1 MLMMLQKFCGV
12 LTLILAVLYAYQAFY
27 VVVGLLRRKYPVS
40 GQAKTLH
47 RYAVL
52 ISARNEEEVIGEL
65 IESLQQQDYPKE
77 LLDIYVIADN
87 CTDATAQVARQAGAH
102 VYERFDRVRVGKGY
116 AMDWFFHR
124 LEEEG
129 KGDVYDGY
137 FVFDADN
144 IVDPAFVREMNNVF
158 DSGDYAAITCYR
170 NSKNYASNWISADY
184 SLWFLREARFLNF
197 ARMQLGTGCAVS
209 GTGFL
214 VSAQVVRE
222 NGGWPYHLLTEDI
235 QFSIDCAVHGR
246 RIGYCDKAVV
256 YDEQPTTFQQ
266 SWNQRMR
273 WSKGFYQVAARYLGP
288 LFRGCLT
295 QKKSRFTCYD
305 MMMTV
310 APGMLLTTAVL
321 GFNAFILFS
330 AITEPLSVAADLMQ
344 DSVLFLLDNLFNFY
358 ICMLLY
364 GGMTLLVEWKQIN
377 ARPSK
382 KVLYLFTF
390 PLFML
395 TYIPISLAALVRRV
409 EWKPIR
415 HNSSASLK
423 AKNGSLT

>member
-124 LEEEG
+124 LQEEG

-158 DSGDYAAITCYR
+158 DSGDYAAITSYR
-170 NSKNYASNWISADY
+170 NSKNYASNWISAGY
-184 SLWFLREARFLNF
+184 ALWFLRESRFLNHP
-197 ARMQLGTGCAVS
+197 RQLLGTNCAIS

-214 VSAQVVRE
+214 LSAKAVKE
-222 NGGWPYHLLTEDI
+222 NGGWPFHLLTEDI
-235 QFSIDCAVHGR
+235 EFSVNCALQGN
-246 RIGYCDKAVV
+246 RIGYCDRAVV
-256 YDEQPTTFQQ
+256 YDEQPTRFSQ
-266 SWNQRMR
+266 SWDQRLR
-273 WSKGFYQVAARYLGP
+273 WSKGFYQVDWHYGLSLVRRCL
-288 LFRGCLT
+288 RG
-295 QKKSRFTCYD
+295 KRRFSCYD
-305 MMMTV
+305 MLMTV
-310 APGMLLTTAVL
+310 APGMLLTLAAILLNGMFAVAC
-321 GFNAFILFS
+321 FTQPTYIARQI
-330 AITEPLSVAADLMQ
+330 LSVSADFMLS
-344 DSVLFLLDNLFNFY
+344 SVVNFY
-358 ICMLLY
+358 LGLLLY
-364 GGMTLLVEWKQIN
+364 GLVTTISEWDKIR
-377 ARPSK
+377 ASSTK
-382 KVLYLFTF
+382 KVLFVFTF
-390 PLFML
+390 PLFMF
-395 TYIPISLAALVRRV
+395 TYVPIALSALVRRV
-409 EWKPIR
+409 SWKPIQHGCTGIEEIAVCR
-415 HNSSASLK
+415 A
-423 AKNGSLT
+423 

>member
-12 LTLILAVLYAYQAFY
+12 LTLMLAVLYVYQAFY
-27 VVVGLLRRKYPVS
+27 VIVGLVRRKRPLS
-40 GQAKTLH
+40 HQAQTLH

-65 IESLQQQDYPKE
+65 IESLKKQDYPQE

-87 CTDATAQVARQAGAH
+87 CTDATARVAQQAGAM
-102 VYERFDRVRVGKGY
+102 VFERFDRVRVGKGY
-116 AMDWFFHR
+116 AMDWFFHK
-124 LEEEG
+124 LEEQG
-129 KGDVYDGY
+129 KGELYDGY

-170 NSKNYASNWISADY
+170 NSKNYASNWISAGY

-197 ARMQLGTGCAVS
+197 ARMQMGTGCAVS

-214 VSAQVVRE
+214 VSAQVVRD

-235 QFSIDCAVHGR
+235 QFSIDCAVQGR

-266 SWNQRMR
+266 SWTQRMR
-273 WSKGFYQVAARYLGP
+273 WSKGFYQVAARYLGS
-288 LFRGCLT
+288 LFRGCFT
-295 QKKSRFTCYD
+295 QKKGRFTCYD

-321 GFNAFILFS
+321 GFNAVILLS
-330 AITEPLSVAADLMQ
+330 AITEPMSVAAELMQ
-344 DSVLFLLDNLFNFY
+344 DSMMFLLDNLFNFY

-364 GGMTLLVEWKQIN
+364 GGMTLLVEWKQVN
-377 ARPSK
+377 ARASK
-382 KVLYLFTF
+382 KILYLFTF

>member
-129 KGDVYDGY
+129 KGGVYDGY

-170 NSKNYASNWISADY
+170 NSKNYASNWISAGY

-197 ARMQLGTGCAVS
+197 SRMQMGTGCAIS

-214 VSAQVVRE
+214 VSAQVVRD

-235 QFSIDCAVHGR
+235 QFSIDCAVQGR

-266 SWNQRMR
+266 SCGCPLHRR
-273 WSKGFYQVAARYLGP
+273 PVPGLLYPEEGP
-288 LFRGCLT
+288 LRLLRHDDDRGP
-295 QKKSRFTCYD
+295 RY
-305 MMMTV
+305 
-310 APGMLLTTAVL
+310 
-321 GFNAFILFS
+321 
-330 AITEPLSVAADLMQ
+330 AADHGCAGHQHLHLP
-344 DSVLFLLDNLFNFY
+344 V
-358 ICMLLY
+358 
-364 GGMTLLVEWKQIN
+364 
-377 ARPSK
+377 RPHRAPHCGHRAGAG
-382 KVLYLFTF
+382 L
-390 PLFML
+390 P
-395 TYIPISLAALVRRV
+395 ALC
-409 EWKPIR
+409 
-415 HNSSASLK
+415 H
-423 AKNGSLT
+423 G

>member
-1 MLMMLQKFCGV
+1 MLMMLQRFCGV
-12 LTLILAVLYAYQAFY
+12 LTLMLAVLYVYQAFY
-27 VVVGLLRRKYPVS
+27 VIVGFARRKRPRS
-40 GQAKTLH
+40 HEAQTLH

-65 IESLQQQDYPKE
+65 VESLKKQDYPQE

-87 CTDATAQVARQAGAH
+87 CTDATARVAQQAGAM
-102 VYERFDRVRVGKGY
+102 VFERFDRVRVGKGY
-116 AMDWFFHR
+116 AMDWFFHK
-124 LEEEG
+124 LEEQG
-129 KGDVYDGY
+129 KGELYEGY

-144 IVDPAFVREMNNVF
+144 IVDPAFVREMNHVF

-170 NSKNYASNWISADY
+170 NSKNYDSNWISAGY

-197 ARMQLGTGCAVS
+197 SRMQMGTGCAIS

-214 VSAQVVRE
+214 VSAQVVRD

-235 QFSIDCAVHGR
+235 QFSIDCAVQGR

-266 SWNQRMR
+266 SWTQRMR
-273 WSKGFYQVAARYLGP
+273 WSKGFYQVAARYLGS
-288 LFRGCLT
+288 LFRGCFT
-295 QKKSRFTCYD
+295 QKKGRFTCYD

-321 GFNAFILFS
+321 GFNAFILIS
-330 AITEPLSVAADLMQ
+330 ALTEPLSVAGELMQ
-344 DSVLFLLDNLFNFY
+344 DSMMFLVDNLFNFY

-364 GGMTLLVEWKQIN
+364 GGMTLLVEWKQIR
-377 ARPSK
+377 ARGVAK
-382 KVLYLFTF
+382 ILYLFTF

>member
-144 IVDPAFVREMNNVF
+144 IVDPAFVREMNHVF

-170 NSKNYASNWISADY
+170 NSKNYASNWISAGY

>member
-1 MLMMLQKFCGV
+1 MLMMLQRFCGV
-12 LTLILAVLYAYQAFY
+12 LTLMLAVLYVYQAFY
-27 VVVGLLRRKYPVS
+27 VIVGLVRRKRPQS
-40 GQAKTLH
+40 NQAQTLH

-65 IESLQQQDYPKE
+65 VESLKNQDYPQE

-87 CTDATAQVARQAGAH
+87 CTDATAQVAREAGAM
-102 VYERFDRVRVGKGY
+102 VFERFDRVRVGKGY
-116 AMDWFFHR
+116 AMDWFFHK
-124 LEEEG
+124 LEEQG
-129 KGDVYDGY
+129 KGELYDGY

-170 NSKNYASNWISADY
+170 NSKNYDSNWISAGY

-197 ARMQLGTGCAVS
+197 SRMEMGTGCAIS

-214 VSAQVVRE
+214 VSAQVVRD

-235 QFSIDCAVHGR
+235 QFSIDCAVRGR

-266 SWNQRMR
+266 SWTQRMR
-273 WSKGFYQVAARYLGP
+273 WSKGFYQVAARYLGS
-288 LFRGCLT
+288 LFRGCFT

-321 GFNAFILFS
+321 GFNAVILLS
-330 AITEPLSVAADLMQ
+330 AITEPMSVAAELMQ
-344 DSVLFLLDNLFNFY
+344 DSFVFLLDNLFNFY

-364 GGMTLLVEWKQIN
+364 GGMTLLVEWKHIN
-377 ARPSK
+377 ARTSK
-382 KVLYLFTF
+382 KIVYLFTF

>member
-12 LTLILAVLYAYQAFY
+12 LTLMLAVLYVYQAFY
-27 VVVGLLRRKYPVS
+27 VIVGLVRRKRAHVR
-40 GQAKTLH
+40 QAQTLH

-65 IESLQQQDYPKE
+65 IESLKNQDYPQE
-77 LLDIYVIADN
+77 LLDVYVIADN
-87 CTDATAQVARQAGAH
+87 CTDATAQVARQAGAI

-124 LEEEG
+124 LREEG
-129 KGDVYDGY
+129 KEEAYDGY

-170 NSKNYASNWISADY
+170 NSKNYASNWISAGY

-235 QFSIDCAVHGR
+235 QFSVDCAVHGR

>member
-27 VVVGLLRRKYPVS
+27 VVVGLLRRKHPVS

-87 CTDATAQVARQAGAH
+87 CTDATALVARQAGAH

-124 LEEEG
+124 LKEEG
-129 KGDVYDGY
+129 KEEVYDGY
-137 FVFDADN
+137 FVFGADN

-158 DSGDYAAITCYR
+158 DSGDYAAITSYR
-170 NSKNYASNWISADY
+170 NSKNYASNWISAGY

-197 ARMQLGTGCAVS
+197 SRMHMGTGCAIS

-214 VSAQVVRE
+214 VSAQVVRD
-222 NGGWPYHLLTEDI
+222 NGGWPFHLLTEDI
-235 QFSIDCAVHGR
+235 QFSIDCAVQGR

-266 SWNQRMR
+266 SWTQRMR
-273 WSKGFYQVAARYLGP
+273 WSKGFYQVAARYMGG
-288 LFRGCLT
+288 LFRGCFT
-295 QKKSRFTCYD
+295 QKKGRFACYD

-310 APGMLLTTAVL
+310 APGMLLTMGVL
-321 GFNAFILFS
+321 GVNIFIFLS
-330 AITEPLSVAADLMQ
+330 ALTEPRIVAAELVQ
-344 DSVLFLLDNLFNFY
+344 DSVLFVLDNIINFY
-358 ICMLLY
+358 LVMLLY
-364 GGMTLLVEWKQIN
+364 GAVTLAVEWKAIHAKPEQ
-377 ARPSK
+377 
-382 KVLYLFTF
+382 KVMYLFTF

-395 TYIPISLAALVRRV
+395 TYVPISLAALVRRV

>member
-1 MLMMLQKFCGV
+1 MLMMLQRLCGV
-12 LTLILAVLYAYQAFY
+12 LTLMLAVLYVYQLFY
-27 VVVGLLRRKYPVS
+27 VVVGLVRRKRWKTP
-40 GQAKTLH
+40 QAHTLH
-47 RYAVL
+47 RYAAL

-65 IESLQQQDYPKE
+65 IESLKKQDYPQE
-77 LLDIYVIADN
+77 LLDVYVIADN
-87 CTDATAQVARQAGAH
+87 CTDATAQVARQAGAI
-102 VYERFDRVRVGKGY
+102 VMERFDRVRVGKGY
-116 AMDWFFHR
+116 AMDWFFHK
-124 LEEEG
+124 LEEQG
-129 KGDVYDGY
+129 KGELYDGY

-144 IVDPAFVREMNNVF
+144 IVDPAFVREMNHVF
-158 DSGDYAAITCYR
+158 DSGDYAALTSYR
-170 NSKNYASNWISADY
+170 NSKNYDSNWISAGY

-197 ARMQLGTGCAVS
+197 ARMEMGTGCAVS

-214 VSAQVVRE
+214 VSAQVVRD

-235 QFSIDCAVHGR
+235 QFSVDCAVQGR

-256 YDEQPTTFQQ
+256 YDEQPTTFTQ

-273 WSKGFYQVAARYLGP
+273 WSKGFYQVAGRYLGA
-288 LFRGCLT
+288 LFRGCFT
-295 QKKSRFTCYD
+295 QKKGRFTCYD

-310 APGMLLTTAVL
+310 APGMLLTMAVL
-321 GFNAFILFS
+321 GFNALIVIS
-330 AITEPLSVAADLMQ
+330 AFTEPMSLAGDLMQ
-344 DSVLFLLDNLFNFY
+344 DAMLFLLDNLFNFY
-358 ICMLLY
+358 TCMLLY
-364 GGMTLLVEWKQIN
+364 GGITLLVEWKQIR
-377 ARPSK
+377 ARRSAK
-382 KVLYLFTF
+382 ILYLFTF

>member
-12 LTLILAVLYAYQAFY
+12 LTLMLAVLYVYQAFY
-27 VVVGLLRRKYPVS
+27 VIVGLVRRKRPLS
-40 GQAKTLH
+40 HQAQTLH

-65 IESLQQQDYPKE
+65 IESLKKQDYPQE

-87 CTDATAQVARQAGAH
+87 CTDATARVAQQAGAM
-102 VYERFDRVRVGKGY
+102 VFERFDRVRVGKGY
-116 AMDWFFHR
+116 AMDWFFHK
-124 LEEEG
+124 LEEQG
-129 KGDVYDGY
+129 KGELYDGY

-170 NSKNYASNWISADY
+170 NSKNYASNWISAGY

-197 ARMQLGTGCAVS
+197 ARMQMRTGCAVS

-214 VSAQVVRE
+214 VSAQVVRD

-235 QFSIDCAVHGR
+235 QFSIDCAVQGR

-266 SWNQRMR
+266 SWTQRMR
-273 WSKGFYQVAARYLGP
+273 WSKGFYQVAARYLGS
-288 LFRGCLT
+288 LFRGCFT
-295 QKKSRFTCYD
+295 QKKGRFTCYD

-321 GFNAFILFS
+321 GFNAVILLS
-330 AITEPLSVAADLMQ
+330 AITEPMSVAAELMQ
-344 DSVLFLLDNLFNFY
+344 DSMMFLLDNLFNFY

-364 GGMTLLVEWKQIN
+364 GGMTLLVEWKQVN
-377 ARPSK
+377 ARASK
-382 KVLYLFTF
+382 KILYLFTF

>member
-27 VVVGLLRRKYPVS
+27 VIIGLLRRKHPVTQ
-40 GQAKTLH
+40 QAKTLH

-65 IESLQQQDYPKE
+65 IESLHQQDYPKE

-87 CTDATAQVARQAGAH
+87 CTDATAQVARTAGAH

-124 LEEEG
+124 LKEEG
-129 KGDVYDGY
+129 KEGNYDGY

-170 NSKNYASNWISADY
+170 NSKNYASNWISAGY

-197 ARMQLGTGCAVS
+197 SRMQMGTGCAIS

-214 VSAQVVRE
+214 VSAKVVQE
-222 NGGWPYHLLTEDI
+222 NGGWPFHLLTEDI
-235 QFSIDCAVHGR
+235 QFSIDCAVQGR

-273 WSKGFYQVAARYLGP
+273 WSKGFYQVAARYIGG
-288 LFRGCLT
+288 LFRGCFT
-295 QKKSRFTCYD
+295 QKKGRFACYD

-310 APGMLLTTAVL
+310 APGMLLTMGVL
-321 GFNAFILFS
+321 GINIFILLS
-330 AITEPLSVAADLMQ
+330 ALTEPRIVATDLVQ
-344 DSVLFLLDNLFNFY
+344 DSLLFVMDNIFNFY
-358 ICMLLY
+358 VVMLLY
-364 GGMTLLVEWKQIN
+364 GAVTLVVEWKAIQ
-377 ARPSK
+377 AKPVQ

-395 TYIPISLAALVRRV
+395 TYVPISLAALVRRV

>member
-27 VVVGLLRRKYPVS
+27 VIVGLLRRKHPLS
-40 GQAKTLH
+40 QQAKTLH

-65 IESLQQQDYPKE
+65 IESLHQQDYPKE

-124 LEEEG
+124 LKEEG
-129 KGDVYDGY
+129 KDAVYDGY

-158 DSGDYAAITCYR
+158 DSGEYAAITCYR
-170 NSKNYASNWISADY
+170 NSKNYASNWISAGY

-197 ARMQLGTGCAVS
+197 SRMQMGTGCAIS

-214 VSAQVVRE
+214 VSSQVVRE
-222 NGGWPYHLLTEDI
+222 NGGWPFHLLTEDI
-235 QFSIDCAVHGR
+235 QFSIDCAVQGR

-273 WSKGFYQVAARYLGP
+273 WSKGFYQVAARYIGG
-288 LFRGCLT
+288 LFRGCFT
-295 QKKSRFTCYD
+295 QKKGRFACYD

-310 APGMLLTTAVL
+310 APGMLLTMGVL
-321 GFNAFILFS
+321 GVNIFILLS
-330 AITEPLSVAADLMQ
+330 ALTEPRIVATELVQ
-344 DSVLFLLDNLFNFY
+344 DSVLFVMDNLFNFY
-358 ICMLLY
+358 LVMLLY
-364 GGMTLLVEWKQIN
+364 GAVTLAVEWKAIHAKPVQ
-377 ARPSK
+377 
-382 KVLYLFTF
+382 KVMYLFTF

-395 TYIPISLAALVRRV
+395 TYVPISLAALVRRV

-423 AKNGSLT
+423 AKNSSLT

>member
-27 VVVGLLRRKYPVS
+27 VVVGLLRRKHPVS

-87 CTDATAQVARQAGAH
+87 CTDATALVARQAGAH

-124 LEEEG
+124 LKEEG
-129 KGDVYDGY
+129 KEEVYDGY

-158 DSGDYAAITCYR
+158 DSGDYAAITSYR
-170 NSKNYASNWISADY
+170 NSKNYASNWISAGY

-197 ARMQLGTGCAVS
+197 SRMHMGTGCAIS

-214 VSAQVVRE
+214 VSAQVVRD
-222 NGGWPYHLLTEDI
+222 NGGWPFHLLTEDI
-235 QFSIDCAVHGR
+235 QFSIDCAVQGR

-266 SWNQRMR
+266 SWTQRMR
-273 WSKGFYQVAARYLGP
+273 WSKGFYQVAARYMGG
-288 LFRGCLT
+288 LFRGC
-295 QKKSRFTCYD
+295 
-305 MMMTV
+305 
-310 APGMLLTTAVL
+310 
-321 GFNAFILFS
+321 FS
-330 AITEPLSVAADLMQ
+330 Q
-344 DSVLFLLDNLFNFY
+344 
-358 ICMLLY
+358 
-364 GGMTLLVEWKQIN
+364 
-377 ARPSK
+377 
-382 KVLYLFTF
+382 
-390 PLFML
+390 
-395 TYIPISLAALVRRV
+395 
-409 EWKPIR
+409 
-415 HNSSASLK
+415 
-423 AKNGSLT
+423 

>member
-1 MLMMLQKFCGV
+1 MLMMLQRFCGV
-12 LTLILAVLYAYQAFY
+12 LTLMLAVLYVYQAFY
-27 VVVGLLRRKYPVS
+27 VVVGLLRRKRPLTQ
-40 GQAKTLH
+40 QAQTLH

-65 IESLQQQDYPKE
+65 IESLKHQDYPQE

-87 CTDATAQVARQAGAH
+87 CTDATAQAARDAGAI

-124 LEEEG
+124 LKEQG
-129 KGDVYDGY
+129 KDECYDGY

-170 NSKNYASNWISADY
+170 NSKNYDSNWISAGY

-197 ARMQLGTGCAVS
+197 SRMQMGTGCAIS

-214 VSAQVVRE
+214 VSAQVVRD
-222 NGGWPYHLLTEDI
+222 NDGWPYHLLTEDI
-235 QFSIDCAVHGR
+235 QFSIDCAVQGR

-273 WSKGFYQVAARYLGP
+273 WSKGFYQVAARYLGA
-288 LFRGCLT
+288 LLRGCFT
-295 QKKSRFTCYD
+295 QKKGRFTCYD

-321 GFNAFILFS
+321 GFNAFILIS
-330 AITEPLSVAADLMQ
+330 ALTEPMSVAAGLMQ
-344 DSVLFLLDNLFNFY
+344 DSFMFLLDNLFNFY

-364 GGMTLLVEWKQIN
+364 GGMTLLVEWKQIH
-377 ARPSK
+377 ARRSAK
-382 KVLYLFTF
+382 ILYLFTF

>member
-1 MLMMLQKFCGV
+1 MLMMLQRFCGV
-12 LTLILAVLYAYQAFY
+12 LTLMLAVLYVYQAFY
-27 VVVGLLRRKYPVS
+27 VIVGLVRRKRPQS
-40 GQAKTLH
+40 NQAQTLH

-65 IESLQQQDYPKE
+65 VESLKNQDYPQE

-87 CTDATAQVARQAGAH
+87 CTDATAQVAREAGAM
-102 VYERFDRVRVGKGY
+102 VFERFDRVRVGKGY
-116 AMDWFFHR
+116 AMDWFFHK
-124 LEEEG
+124 LEEQG
-129 KGDVYDGY
+129 KGELYDGY

-170 NSKNYASNWISADY
+170 NSKNYDSNWISAGY

-197 ARMQLGTGCAVS
+197 SRMEMGTGCAIS

-214 VSAQVVRE
+214 VSAQVVRD

-235 QFSIDCAVHGR
+235 QFSIDCAVRGR

-266 SWNQRMR
+266 SWTQRMR
-273 WSKGFYQVAARYLGP
+273 WSKGFYQVAARYLGS
-288 LFRGCLT
+288 LFRGCFT

-321 GFNAFILFS
+321 GFNAVILLS
-330 AITEPLSVAADLMQ
+330 AITEPMSVAAELMQ
-344 DSVLFLLDNLFNFY
+344 DSFMFLLDNLFNFY

-364 GGMTLLVEWKQIN
+364 GGMTLLVEWKHIN
-377 ARPSK
+377 ARTSK
-382 KVLYLFTF
+382 KIVYLFTF

>member
-12 LTLILAVLYAYQAFY
+12 LTLMLAVLYVYQAFY
-27 VVVGLLRRKYPVS
+27 VIVGLVRRKRPLS
-40 GQAKTLH
+40 HQAQTLH

-65 IESLQQQDYPKE
+65 IESLKNQDYPQE

-87 CTDATAQVARQAGAH
+87 CTDATARVAQQAGAM
-102 VYERFDRVRVGKGY
+102 VFERFDRVRVGKGY
-116 AMDWFFHR
+116 AMDWFFHK
-124 LEEEG
+124 LEEQG
-129 KGDVYDGY
+129 KGELYDGY

-158 DSGDYAAITCYR
+158 DSGDYAALTCYR
-170 NSKNYASNWISADY
+170 NSKNYASNWISAGY

-197 ARMQLGTGCAVS
+197 ARMQMGTGCAVS

-235 QFSIDCAVHGR
+235 QFSIDCAVQGR

-266 SWNQRMR
+266 SWTQRMR
-273 WSKGFYQVAARYLGP
+273 WSKGFYQVAARYLGS
-288 LFRGCLT
+288 LFRGCFT
-295 QKKSRFTCYD
+295 QKRGRFTCYD

-321 GFNAFILFS
+321 GFNAVILLS
-330 AITEPLSVAADLMQ
+330 AITEPMSVAAELMQ
-344 DSVLFLLDNLFNFY
+344 DSMMFLLDNLFNFY

-364 GGMTLLVEWKQIN
+364 GGMTLLVEWKQVN
-377 ARPSK
+377 ARASK
-382 KVLYLFTF
+382 KILYLFTF

>member
-12 LTLILAVLYAYQAFY
+12 LTLMLAVLYVYQAFY
-27 VVVGLLRRKYPVS
+27 VIVGLVRRKRPLS
-40 GQAKTLH
+40 HQAQTLH

-65 IESLQQQDYPKE
+65 IESLKKQDYPQE

-87 CTDATAQVARQAGAH
+87 CTDATARVAQQAGAM
-102 VYERFDRVRVGKGY
+102 VFERFDRVRVGKGY
-116 AMDWFFHR
+116 AMDWFFHK
-124 LEEEG
+124 LEEQG
-129 KGDVYDGY
+129 KGELYDGY

-158 DSGDYAAITCYR
+158 DSGDYAALTCYR
-170 NSKNYASNWISADY
+170 NSKNYASNWISAGY

-197 ARMQLGTGCAVS
+197 ARMQMGTGCAVS

-235 QFSIDCAVHGR
+235 QFSIDCAVQGR

-266 SWNQRMR
+266 SWTQRMR
-273 WSKGFYQVAARYLGP
+273 WSKGFYQVAARYLGS
-288 LFRGCLT
+288 LFRGCFT
-295 QKKSRFTCYD
+295 QKRGRFTCYD

-321 GFNAFILFS
+321 GFNAVILLS
-330 AITEPLSVAADLMQ
+330 AITEPMSVAAELMQ
-344 DSVLFLLDNLFNFY
+344 DSMMFLLDNLFNFY

-364 GGMTLLVEWKQIN
+364 GGMTLLVEWKQVN
-377 ARPSK
+377 ARASK
-382 KVLYLFTF
+382 KILYLFTF

>member
-1 MLMMLQKFCGV
+1 MLMMLQRFCGV
-12 LTLILAVLYAYQAFY
+12 LTLMLAVLYVYQAFY
-27 VVVGLLRRKYPVS
+27 VVVGLVRRKHPLS
-40 GQAKTLH
+40 RQAQTLH

-65 IESLQQQDYPKE
+65 IESLKHQDYPQE

-87 CTDATAQVARQAGAH
+87 CTDATARVAQQAGAT

-124 LEEEG
+124 LKEQG
-129 KGDVYDGY
+129 KDTCYDGY

-170 NSKNYASNWISADY
+170 NSKNYASNWISAGY

-197 ARMQLGTGCAVS
+197 SRMQMGTGCAIS

-214 VSAQVVRE
+214 VSAQVVRD
-222 NGGWPYHLLTEDI
+222 NDGWPYHLLTEDI
-235 QFSIDCAVHGR
+235 QFSIDCAVRGR

-256 YDEQPTTFQQ
+256 YDEQPTTFTQ

-273 WSKGFYQVAARYLGP
+273 WSKGFYQVAARYLGA
-288 LFRGCLT
+288 LLRGCFT
-295 QKKSRFTCYD
+295 QKKGRFTCYD

-321 GFNAFILFS
+321 GFNAVIVLS
-330 AITEPLSVAADLMQ
+330 ALTEPMSVAADLMQ
-344 DSVLFLLDNLFNFY
+344 DSFLFLLDNLFNFY

-377 ARPSK
+377 AHPVH

>member
-27 VVVGLLRRKYPVS
+27 VVVGLLRRKHPVS

-65 IESLQQQDYPKE
+65 IESLQRQDYPKE

-87 CTDATAQVARQAGAH
+87 CTDATALVARQAGAH

-124 LEEEG
+124 LKEEG
-129 KGDVYDGY
+129 KEEVYDGY

-158 DSGDYAAITCYR
+158 DSGDYAAITSYR
-170 NSKNYASNWISADY
+170 NSKNYASNWISAGY

-197 ARMQLGTGCAVS
+197 SRMHMGTGCAIS

-214 VSAQVVRE
+214 VSAQVVRD
-222 NGGWPYHLLTEDI
+222 NGGWPFHLLTEDI
-235 QFSIDCAVHGR
+235 QFSIDCAVQGR

-266 SWNQRMR
+266 SWTQRMR
-273 WSKGFYQVAARYLGP
+273 WSKGFYQVAARYMGG
-288 LFRGCLT
+288 LFRGCFT
-295 QKKSRFTCYD
+295 QKKGRFACYD

-310 APGMLLTTAVL
+310 APGMLLTMGVL
-321 GFNAFILFS
+321 GVNIFIFLS
-330 AITEPLSVAADLMQ
+330 ALTEPRIVAAELVQ
-344 DSVLFLLDNLFNFY
+344 DSVLFVLDNIINFY
-358 ICMLLY
+358 LVMLLY
-364 GGMTLLVEWKQIN
+364 GAVTLAVEWKAIHAKPEQ
-377 ARPSK
+377 
-382 KVLYLFTF
+382 KVMYLFTF

-395 TYIPISLAALVRRV
+395 TYVPISLAALVRRV

>member
-124 LEEEG
+124 LQEEG

-170 NSKNYASNWISADY
+170 NSKNYASNWISAGY

-235 QFSIDCAVHGR
+235 QFSVDCAVHGR

-364 GGMTLLVEWKQIN
+364 GGMTMLVEWKQIN

>member
-1 MLMMLQKFCGV
+1 MLMMLQRFCGV
-12 LTLILAVLYAYQAFY
+12 LTLMLAVLYVYQAFY
-27 VVVGLLRRKYPVS
+27 VIVGLVRRKRPLS
-40 GQAKTLH
+40 HQAQTFH

-65 IESLQQQDYPKE
+65 IESLKNQDYPKE
-77 LLDIYVIADN
+77 LLDVYVIADN
-87 CTDATAQVARQAGAH
+87 CTDATAQVAREAGAI
-102 VYERFDRVRVGKGY
+102 VLERFDRVRVGKGY
-116 AMDWFFHR
+116 AMDWFFHK
-124 LEEEG
+124 LEEQG
-129 KGDVYDGY
+129 KGELYDGY

-158 DSGDYAAITCYR
+158 DSGDYAALTCYR
-170 NSKNYASNWISADY
+170 NSKNYASNWISAGY

-197 ARMQLGTGCAVS
+197 ARMEMGTGCAVS

-235 QFSIDCAVHGR
+235 QFSIDCAVQGR

-266 SWNQRMR
+266 SWTQRMR
-273 WSKGFYQVAARYLGP
+273 WSKGFYQVAARYLGS
-288 LFRGCLT
+288 LFRGCFT
-295 QKKSRFTCYD
+295 QKKGRFTCYD

-321 GFNAFILFS
+321 GFNAFIVFS
-330 AITEPLSVAADLMQ
+330 AFTEPMSVAGELMQ
-344 DSVLFLLDNLFNFY
+344 DAVLFLLDNLFNFY
-358 ICMLLY
+358 ICMLIY
-364 GGMTLLVEWKQIN
+364 GGMTLLVEWKQVN
-377 ARPSK
+377 ARASRK
-382 KVLYLFTF
+382 ILYLFTF

>member
-12 LTLILAVLYAYQAFY
+12 LTLMLAVLYVYQAFY
-27 VVVGLLRRKYPVS
+27 VIVGLVRRKRPLS
-40 GQAKTLH
+40 HQAQTLH

-65 IESLQQQDYPKE
+65 IESLKNQDYPQE

-87 CTDATAQVARQAGAH
+87 CTDATARVAQQAGAM
-102 VYERFDRVRVGKGY
+102 VFERFDRVRVGKGY
-116 AMDWFFHR
+116 AMDWFFHK
-124 LEEEG
+124 LEEQG
-129 KGDVYDGY
+129 KGELYDGY

-158 DSGDYAAITCYR
+158 DSGDYAALTCYR
-170 NSKNYASNWISADY
+170 NSKNYASNWISAGY

-197 ARMQLGTGCAVS
+197 ARMQMGTGCAVS

-214 VSAQVVRE
+214 VSAQVVRD

-235 QFSIDCAVHGR
+235 QFSIDCAVQGR

-266 SWNQRMR
+266 SWTQRMR
-273 WSKGFYQVAARYLGP
+273 WSKGFYQVAARYLGS
-288 LFRGCLT
+288 LFRGCFT
-295 QKKSRFTCYD
+295 QKRGRFTCYD

-321 GFNAFILFS
+321 GFNAVILLS
-330 AITEPLSVAADLMQ
+330 AITEPMSVAAELMQ
-344 DSVLFLLDNLFNFY
+344 DSMMFLLDNLFNFY

-364 GGMTLLVEWKQIN
+364 GGMTLLVEWKQVN
-377 ARPSK
+377 ARASK
-382 KVLYLFTF
+382 KILYLFTF